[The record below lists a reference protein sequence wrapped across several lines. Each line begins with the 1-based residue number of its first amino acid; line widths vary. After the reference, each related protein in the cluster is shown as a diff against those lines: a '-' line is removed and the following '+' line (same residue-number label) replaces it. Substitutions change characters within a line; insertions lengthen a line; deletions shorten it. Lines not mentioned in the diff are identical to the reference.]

1 MVDTDTRYDEAP
13 DNSEFDNLIG
23 IIGDGIVGAA
33 GGLVGTALATV
44 VLLIADSVG
53 AFDMESLAK
62 LTEMVGLTP
71 YVPELLFGY
80 VLFILGGMV
89 PWPLLFAA
97 LKEYL
102 PGDRDAVKGA
112 WFGAAIWS
120 GFVLAFYTGEG
131 GLLLVGYVVL
141 TLLAHV
147 AYGVGLG
154 LVFNYFMTR
163 PDSIV

>member
-1 MVDTDTRYDEAP
+1 MVDTDTRYEDAP
-13 DNSEFDNLIG
+13 DNSEFDSLVG
-23 IIGDGIVGAA
+23 IIGDGVVGAA

-44 VLLIADSVG
+44 VLLIADSLG
-53 AFDMESLAK
+53 AFDMGSLAK
-62 LTEMVGLTP
+62 LTEMVGLSE
-71 YVPELLFGY
+71 YVPALLFGY

-89 PWPLLFAA
+89 PWPLLFAS

-112 WFGAAIWS
+112 WFGGAIWT
-120 GFVLAFYTGEG
+120 GFVLAFYTGET
-131 GLLLVGYVVL
+131 GLLLAGYVVL